1 MQKQK
6 NFKIKL
12 ISMIKIEQIKK
23 IKIVEILKLMS
34 QVLVNQDLVEIQAK
48 VVAIQDKVVEELFA
62 QIYTEQENYLLKIG

>member
-12 ISMIKIEQIKK
+12 TSMIKVEQIKK
-23 IKIVEILKLMS
+23 MQKVEILKLML

-48 VVAIQDKVVEELFA
+48 VAVIQDKVVEELYA
-62 QIYTEQENYLLKIG
+62 QIYTKQENYLL